1 MAEISAI
8 SWTHSTFNP
17 WSGCVKVSA
26 GCANCYA
33 ANLPPA
39 MRRGAAWGKGL
50 PRVHASDAYWNEP
63 HRWNAAAL
71 KAGERRRVFCA
82 STADVFEDRDDLDAA
97 RARLFALI
105 EDTSDLDWLL
115 TTKRADAI
123 MRRVP
128 AQWRILFPSN
138 VWMLVSVE
146 DQKAADAR
154 IPWLLK
160 VPAIVRG
167 LSMEPLL
174 GPVDLDDW
182 IGRIDHCESCGA
194 ENEATGPDVCPTCGS
209 TAGMISTLG
218 EAQAERF
225 RTGERYDEDSADGR
239 RDIAGKSWSI
249 NWIITGGE
257 SGRNARPM
265 EVGWVNDIHRQA
277 KAAGVAVHH
286 KQMGAAW
293 AGVNGAAHK
302 KGGDP
307 AEWPESFRSREF
319 PEVSGV

>member
-1 MAEISAI
+1 MSEVTAI

-39 MRRGAAWGKGL
+39 MRRGAEWGKDL
-50 PRVHASDAYWNEP
+50 PRVHASDDYWKQPFAWE
-63 HRWNAAAL
+63 RAAV

-105 EDTSDLDWLL
+105 EDTPGLDWLL

-167 LSMEPLL
+167 LSMEPLI
-174 GPVDLDDW
+174 GPVDLDQPT
-182 IGRIDHCESCGA
+182 CPYCGEFGENITVA
-194 ENEATGPDVCPTCGS
+194 SDGATPWCRECDNEACFGWW
-209 TAGMISTLG
+209 L
-218 EAQAERF
+218 
-225 RTGERYDEDSADGR
+225 DGCASPSQR
-239 RDIAGKSWSI
+239 GI

-257 SGRNARPM
+257 SGRGARPM
-265 EVGWVNDIHRQA
+265 DTAWVADIHNQA
-277 KAAGVAVHH
+277 ADRGVAVHH
-286 KQMGAAW
+286 KQMGSAW
-293 AGVNGAAHK
+293 AESNGAAHK

-307 AEWPESFRSREF
+307 MEWPEAFRRQEF
-319 PEVSGV
+319 PDV